1 MVAALDYMSDGNY
14 EWGDEDDGLIDDG
27 ISVSHHSFE
36 LTIPDDVKTF
46 NLVFGVAHSLKVD
59 KWRGPFD
66 NTQDICWHYHGHL
79 NSWKFNPDQ
88 SVHGPKH
95 YLYEN
100 NVSPHKQKDDLQFKF
115 VLTNIIL
122 GENNILLVS
131 VRGYAVICEFHVI
144 SQNIS
149 TNDLFDLSFS
159 SVDRYP
165 FVFVDDP
172 DYFTRLK

>member
-14 EWGDEDDGLIDDG
+14 EWG
-27 ISVSHHSFE
+27 E

-79 NSWKFNPDQ
+79 NSWK
-88 SVHGPKH
+88 
-95 YLYEN
+95 
-100 NVSPHKQKDDLQFKF
+100 

-131 VRGYAVICEFHVI
+131 VRGYADNMRI
-144 SQNIS
+144 SCHFAKYIHE
-149 TNDLFDLSFS
+149 LFIRSI
-159 SVDRYP
+159 
-165 FVFVDDP
+165 VF
-172 DYFTRLK
+172 FG

>member
-1 MVAALDYMSDGNY
+1 MNGTIHHRFILSLLSFFVFSTSASCVATPCTCDGGRPQGQY
-14 EWGDEDDGLIDDG
+14 CGAD
-27 ISVSHHSFE
+27 F
-36 LTIPDDVKTF
+36 
-46 NLVFGVAHSLKVD
+46 VD
-59 KWRGPFD
+59 PNCIYD
-66 NTQDICWHYHGHL
+66 HVYTQ
-79 NSWKFNPDQ
+79 
-88 SVHGPKH
+88 
-95 YLYEN
+95 
-100 NVSPHKQKDDLQFKF
+100 
-115 VLTNIIL
+115 
-122 GENNILLVS
+122 